1 MSLIMS
7 VEPLNPA
14 PIAVRNGLATI
25 GSEAFKL
32 WAELEA
38 CYLDWAARCGAAEY
52 RFPAAL
58 PVADL
63 DRLDYFR
70 NFPHLAVLA
79 SGISAA
85 RSAEYASGG
94 VAAEAVPATDLDP
107 AALVLPPAACYSV
120 YLHARGTQLAE
131 PWRVTTVT
139 TCARREA
146 QFDGLRRLLSFTLRE
161 IVCVGARDD
170 VLQHL
175 DMAKKLMTGFLR
187 TLGLPVRVVTA
198 SDPFFDQSTSR
209 ALVGRLFPVKE
220 EILYGEDLA
229 IASANFHRN
238 FFGERC
244 DITMPDGAVAFSGCV
259 GFGIE
264 RWVCALRDEFGDD
277 FSQLAARV
285 RGARRESTDV

>member
-1 MSLIMS
+1 MSTELFGS
-7 VEPLNPA
+7 GPV
-14 PIAVRNGLATI
+14 AVRNGLATI
-25 GSEAFKL
+25 GPEAIVL
-32 WAELEA
+32 WAELDE
-38 CYLDWAARCGAAEY
+38 CYLEWAAQCGAVEY

-58 PVADL
+58 RVADL

-79 SGISAA
+79 SGISAERA
-85 RSAEYASGG
+85 GEYASNG
-94 VAAEAVPATDLDP
+94 VARGSVPGTDLDP

-120 YLHARGTQLAE
+120 YLHARGARLDA
-131 PWRVTTVT
+131 PWRVTTVAV
-139 TCARREA
+139 CARREA

-161 IVCVGARDD
+161 IVCVGARDE
-170 VLQHL
+170 VLRHL

-187 TLGLPVRVVTA
+187 ALGLPVQVVTA
-198 SDPFFDQSTSR
+198 NDPFFDQSTSR

-220 EILYGEDLA
+220 EVVYGNDLA

-244 DITMPDGAVAFSGCV
+244 DITMPDGSPAFSGCV

-264 RWVCALRDEFGDD
+264 RWVSALGEEFGDD
-277 FSQLAARV
+277 FIQIAARV
-285 RGARRESTDV
+285 RQARQESTDV